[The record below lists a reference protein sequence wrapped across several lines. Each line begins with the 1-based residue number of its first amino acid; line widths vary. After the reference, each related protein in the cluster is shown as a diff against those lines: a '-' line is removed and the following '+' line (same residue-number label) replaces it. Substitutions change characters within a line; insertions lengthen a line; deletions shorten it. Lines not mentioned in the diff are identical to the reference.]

1 MKWYKNRQIVS
12 SAVLLCVSLLLFL
25 TACGTSDSFEKHVR
39 SGNYTDAISLYRD
52 KISGNS
58 TKELDAKNCLLEY
71 IQKTLTDYASG
82 EIDDQS
88 AGSAFDCLLKID
100 DELHILNVELGYSL
114 EQLTV
119 LQMSKE
125 DYEAAI
131 VMENNGDYESAAS
144 LFASV
149 DESDTQNY
157 TSAITHLETCYTAIY
172 EETNSSIDNYISENE
187 FELAINTY
195 DHFNQA
201 HSDLVTDDMIEK
213 FETCVVKY
221 RKQIVED
228 SIESYHDSGAEAA
241 DAVINR
247 GLQVLSGDNQL
258 INVSNLYQSVTEPI
272 SFKSL
277 TGREDGGVS
286 LNGTDKTDSL
296 GKNHGSKNLIYFLG
310 LSSDR
315 NRLSIERNTYGS
327 YSMLSGSVYFLDTD
341 YGMAASM
348 VIYADGESIFES
360 GPMNKKTGGTD
371 FNVDITDAYSVK
383 IEISFID
390 IGQTYSHCLLDNVF
404 VSRVLTDEEIYQAME
419 Q

>member
-1 MKWYKNRQIVS
+1 MKWYKKRQIVS

-25 TACGTSDSFEKHVR
+25 SACGTSDSFEKHVR
-39 SGNYTDAISLYRD
+39 SGNYADAISLYRD

-58 TKELDAKNCLLEY
+58 TKELDAKNFLLEY

-88 AGSAFDCLLKID
+88 AESVFDCLLKID
-100 DELHILNVELGYSL
+100 DELYILNVELGYSL

-157 TSAITHLETCYTAIY
+157 TSAITHLESCYTAIY

-201 HSDLVTDDMIEK
+201 HSDLVTDDMIGK
-213 FETCVVKY
+213 FGTCVVEY

-228 SIESYHDSGAEAA
+228 SIESYHASGAEAA

-258 INVSNLYQSVTEPI
+258 INVSNLYQSVTEPV

-277 TGREDGGVS
+277 TGRENGVGLNGVS
-286 LNGTDKTDSL
+286 KRDSL
-296 GKNHGSKNLIYFLG
+296 GNDHSSKNLIYFFY
-310 LSSDR
+310 LSSER
-315 NRLSIERNTYGS
+315 KVTSIERNTYGS
-327 YSMLSGSVYFLDTD
+327 YTLLSGSMYFLDTD
-341 YGMAASM
+341 YDMAASM
-348 VIYADGESIFES
+348 TIYADGKSIFES

-383 IEISFID
+383 IEISYVDGPF
-390 IGQTYSHCLLDNVF
+390 YSPCFLDNVF
-404 VSRVLTDEEIYQAME
+404 VSRVLTDEEIYQAMK
-419 Q
+419 